1 VKLLFSSS
9 DMPEVALFKGV
20 LVRAGIRCEIRHQ
33 DTPAA
38 TPEIPAYPELWI
50 QDQADFLAASML
62 FASRRR
68 RHAPSVSQHA
78 GYAGK

>member
-1 VKLLFSSS
+1 
-9 DMPEVALFKGV
+9 MPEVALFKGV
-20 LVRAGIRCEIRHQ
+20 LVRAGIRCEVRHQ
-33 DTPAA
+33 DTPET
-38 TPEIPAYPELWI
+38 TPEMPDYPELWVNE
-50 QDQADFLAASML
+50 ADFSSALML